1 MTTAAKQIRD
11 FFGEDWTEP
20 APVIHPP
27 EVDSSQ
33 IAVNSPSNPPAKRR
47 QTWGFQPGKSGN
59 PGGRK
64 RKQPITDALMVEL
77 EREMPGADG
86 KTVAQALAK
95 RLVFIAAGKT
105 SAAIRALEVILDR
118 SEGKVIQ
125 RQELSG
131 VDGTPMQFESL
142 GSRQE
147 VEQKIA
153 ILLMQADSRKS
164 EGVTTSQDTRLV
176 EEWVSPVTLSQPPVT
191 TSQASV
197 TTSQMQIPMTIE
209 AELPVPVTTS
219 QPLALELIPMEPIAG
234 SSNVTA
240 VGYDPAGSTLLVE
253 YKGNSLYVWR
263 GLVPASEWQALL
275 KAESAGKY
283 MRLIEAQFGAGER
296 VRGGEMVPVRSQAVP
311 VTTSQ
316 IDLEW

>member
-1 MTTAAKQIRD
+1 MPTAAKQIRD

-33 IAVNSPSNPPAKRR
+33 IAVNFPSNPPAKRK

-147 VEQKIA
+147 VEQKIPS
-153 ILLMQADSRKS
+153 LLMQADSRKS

-176 EEWVSPVTLSQPPVT
+176 EEWVSPVTLSQP
-191 TSQASV
+191 
-197 TTSQMQIPMTIE
+197 
-209 AELPVPVTTS
+209 PVTTS